1 MTEPR
6 SYYVWVTAI
15 SDTYTEQLVGRLV
28 RRGWGVSIMSNTL
41 SALMSFTI
49 TKASKGD
56 KPEDEITLAKAIE
69 EVIDVMK
76 VLGAKYHSIVVTE
89 TCRATWILG
98 NITNTEVKKA
108 EEERR
113 KATN

>member
-1 MTEPR
+1 
-6 SYYVWVTAI
+6 
-15 SDTYTEQLVGRLV
+15 
-28 RRGWGVSIMSNTL
+28 
-41 SALMSFTI
+41 MSFTI